1 MRSLASQ
8 CKFKLKSAVLLMI
21 IAIGMLWKRVTMLNS
36 SLPIYR
42 PHKSVF
48 FLFFAILLTV
58 VVIALFVGV
67 SEVAFQRI
75 GFTRFQGALLLIGTF
90 LGSSVNIPLRR
101 VKSRERIVEM
111 EEIQFF
117 WIRYRIPHI
126 TMGEVSTLITVNV
139 GGAVIPTIV
148 SLYLLRSHPGEL
160 RYALMGV
167 GLTAVVVHLVARKV
181 PGLGITTPAF
191 VPPIAAALSAFLFAP
206 SFPSVVAYVAGTLGT
221 LIGADLTN
229 LRDIPSLGAP
239 VASIGGAGTFD
250 GVFLSGLIAVLLV

>member
-1 MRSLASQ
+1 
-8 CKFKLKSAVLLMI
+8 VI
-21 IAIGMLWKRVTMLNS
+21 ILFIGVT
-36 SLPIYR
+36 
-42 PHKSVF
+42 
-48 FLFFAILLTV
+48 
-58 VVIALFVGV
+58 
-67 SEVAFQRI
+67 EVAFQRT
-75 GFTRFQGALLLIGTF
+75 GFTRLQVVLILVGTF

-126 TMGEVSTLITVNV
+126 EVEEVSTLIAVNM

-148 SLYLLRSHPGEL
+148 SFYLLQSHPEQL
-160 RYALMGV
+160 LYALVGV
-167 GLTAVVVHLVARKV
+167 ALTAVVVHLVARKV

-191 VPPIAAALSAFLFAP
+191 VPPIAAALSAFLLAP
-206 SFPSVVAYVAGTLGT
+206 NFPSVIAYVAGTLGT

-239 VASIGGAGTFD
+239 VVSIGGAGSFD
-250 GVFLSGLIAVLLV
+250 GVFLSGIIAVLLV

>member
-1 MRSLASQ
+1 M
-8 CKFKLKSAVLLMI
+8 
-21 IAIGMLWKRVTMLNS
+21 
-36 SLPIYR
+36 
-42 PHKSVF
+42 
-48 FLFFAILLTV
+48 
-58 VVIALFVGV
+58 VVIILFVGLT
-67 SEVAFQRI
+67 EVAFQRI
-75 GFTRFQGALLLIGTF
+75 GLTRLQVVLVLVGTF
-90 LGSSVNIPLRR
+90 LGSSVNIPVRR

-111 EEIQFF
+111 KEVQFF

-126 TMGEVSTLITVNV
+126 AVEEVSTLIAVNV

-148 SLYLLRSHPGEL
+148 SFYLLQSHPEQL
-160 RYALMGV
+160 LYALMGV
-167 GLTAVVVHLVARKV
+167 AMTAIVVHLVARKV

-191 VPPIAAALSAFLFAP
+191 VPPIAAALSAFLLSP

-250 GVFLSGLIAVLLV
+250 GVFLSGIIAVLLV

>member
-1 MRSLASQ
+1 
-8 CKFKLKSAVLLMI
+8 MI
-21 IAIGMLWKRVTMLNS
+21 ILFIGVT
-36 SLPIYR
+36 
-42 PHKSVF
+42 
-48 FLFFAILLTV
+48 
-58 VVIALFVGV
+58 
-67 SEVAFQRI
+67 EVAFQRT
-75 GFTRFQGALLLIGTF
+75 GFTRLQVVLILVGTF

-126 TMGEVSTLITVNV
+126 EVEEVSTLIAVNM

-148 SLYLLRSHPGEL
+148 SLYLLQSHPEQL
-160 RYALMGV
+160 LYALVGV
-167 GLTAVVVHLVARKV
+167 ALTAVVVHLVARKV

-191 VPPIAAALSAFLFAP
+191 VPPIAAALSAFLLAP
-206 SFPSVVAYVAGTLGT
+206 NFPSVIAYVAGTLGT

-239 VASIGGAGTFD
+239 VVSIGGAGSFD
-250 GVFLSGLIAVLLV
+250 GVFLSGIIAVLLV